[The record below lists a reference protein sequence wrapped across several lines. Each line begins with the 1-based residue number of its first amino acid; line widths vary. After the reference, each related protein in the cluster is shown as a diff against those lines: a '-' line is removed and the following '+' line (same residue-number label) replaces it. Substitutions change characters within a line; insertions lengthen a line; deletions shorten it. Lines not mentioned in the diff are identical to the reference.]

1 MGILDKVADFGGKVF
16 GNKFAQIIFPG
27 IANANQKLIQTYR
40 QLTYKPQA
48 PNLVQP
54 GLQDKK
60 ISTADYGDTIPFVF
74 GRGKVVGQLMGGLTE
89 LIEEPRYYEIGGGAV
104 ELRYHYRYSG
114 YWLLCRGTATAI
126 TRLWLNDD
134 LIFDIR
140 SGTSG
145 AIGANI
151 VEYRTEPDGTIY
163 IKRNTD
169 NIYGPEIYRLRL
181 GTETQGPDALLGQ
194 IYGAPNISAHRGYVG
209 VSIERLFCDPYFK
222 QVPSVTAEVVVAG
235 SSTATNKVPL
245 ITLDWPPE
253 PGSPNQVNPNDGL
266 VYCKFADLFI
276 LILREKGGTPHRVI
290 FHGIRPGT
298 HTVVYSSLITQG
310 GSGSPEVM
318 PFRLDSAGPYIWFVD
333 DVNLIAISTNNGA
346 IVVQRALAGLTG
358 TGLASEYRVCV
369 PNNAKNELWLAGL
382 GVWHIFNKS
391 QVLAGDS
398 LNTAKIREINN
409 QFIAGNPISGLEIPH
424 RQWIVCYPE
433 DGAVFLI
440 LDKDGNVVFPK
451 TSSPLLGT
459 YGFLYKFIPDAV
471 NDCLWAN
478 YRNFGSPNVRD
489 LYKFSL
495 VDFSHTLIVT
505 GVGFE
510 IGVGLD
516 TIRNA
521 VVAYMWSQEEL
532 RWYSGSGVLLHT
544 LDISAETISRSDV
557 RHIAYAPP
565 YDEVIVNF
573 ESYENEVVGYQIQRT
588 STTDTLISTIVQTI
602 CTEVGINSSDVDTTA
617 LSTLPIGSF
626 VIDTRAPARNS
637 IDVLQET
644 VLFNTVMQNGKITL
658 KKKNTASIATIDYKD
673 LVIDEENPQ
682 RPYRY
687 SLLDE
692 FDKPARYEVRY
703 SDTDADYETGLEY
716 ASRTTVISKDVK
728 AVTLPIGLPSTNAKI
743 AAEILLWEQ
752 WAQGLAVAID
762 GTRKHWTINAG
773 DIFTFNDEE
782 GKSRRF
788 LCTKTEL
795 IGFTQAAIEAVF
807 NDESAYTVAAQGAGA
822 GWTPPSISPVTN
834 KRAEIMDIP
843 ILEDADD
850 YLGFYVVADP
860 GAPSAFLYESVDGG
874 TNYTNKGELTE
885 AAIGY
890 ASTALGNHTAGLVW
904 DDVNTVTIVLYSGGT
919 LVNATD
925 MQLLAGSNRFLLG
938 QEVIQAG
945 TIVNIAT
952 NTYTLSHLLRGR
964 HGTEWAIPFHTVGER
979 FVPVSGDTQ
988 RIAST
993 YKGVLNYYKVVRTTQ
1008 ALTDVPPIAFTNS
1021 QNGAKP
1027 YSPVYIQGSRDGSN
1041 NLTITWLRRSRIG
1054 TGWGSALEIPL
1065 GEQSESYQVDIMQG
1079 SVVKRTI
1086 SVTTPTAAYSA
1097 ADQTTDFGSVQS
1109 AVLVN
1114 IYQMSATVGRGTP
1127 GIATV

>member
-181 GTETQGPDALLGQ
+181 GTETQSFDPLMAQ
-194 IYGAPNISAHRGYVG
+194 IYGIDNISAHRGYVG
-209 VSIERLFCDPYFK
+209 VTIERLFCDPYFK
-222 QVPSVTAEVVVAG
+222 QVPSVTAEVIRAGQLAISQVGSLTLQQFDANPIGVLISLKRMHYDYNNNRVIHEYGPQTSGASGIQYESINVATMTSAWEFGFSFSGLIYLNHQTVVDGVNNLMWIRNSTHLTAYNINTGVQRLQVASTTYHYSSGGLAYIVSKNQLWTVQNDNINILNVQTLLDTG
-235 SSTATNKVPL
+235 SYSAALIKTFVDPYDALDTCTIHYVQHKHWVILKDHSTAGEIRIYDEDANVIGDFVLSEIQQGPLELLIDLPTNGIWNVENYSVLGVPHTAIWKFDLDSLTSTLIDSWSGTQTFRTVMCSDPHRGAFVTYKVPTK
-245 ITLDWPPE
+245 TLEWYDGTGANIKSSAVPTTKTTT
-253 PGSPNQVNPNDGL
+253 PNCILYVPNTGDM
-266 VYCKFADLFI
+266 FI
-276 LILREKGGTPHRVI
+276 AWTAAGGNSVEL
-290 FHGIRPGT
+290 
-298 HTVVYSSLITQG
+298 YK
-310 GSGSPEVM
+310 
-318 PFRLDSAGPYIWFVD
+318 YKVD
-333 DVNLIAISTNNGA
+333 AVSTDDIAIS
-346 IVVQRALAGLTG
+346 
-358 TGLASEYRVCV
+358 
-369 PNNAKNELWLAGL
+369 
-382 GVWHIFNKS
+382 
-391 QVLAGDS
+391 
-398 LNTAKIREINN
+398 EI
-409 QFIAGNPISGLEIPH
+409 I
-424 RQWIVCYPE
+424 
-433 DGAVFLI
+433 
-440 LDKDGNVVFPK
+440 
-451 TSSPLLGT
+451 
-459 YGFLYKFIPDAV
+459 
-471 NDCLWAN
+471 
-478 YRNFGSPNVRD
+478 
-489 LYKFSL
+489 
-495 VDFSHTLIVT
+495 
-505 GVGFE
+505 
-510 IGVGLD
+510 
-516 TIRNA
+516 
-521 VVAYMWSQEEL
+521 
-532 RWYSGSGVLLHT
+532 
-544 LDISAETISRSDV
+544 ETI
-557 RHIAYAPP
+557 A
-565 YDEVIVNF
+565 
-573 ESYENEVVGYQIQRT
+573 Q
-588 STTDTLISTIVQTI
+588 
-602 CTEVGINSSDVDTTA
+602 EVGISLSDMDTSA
-617 LSTLPIGSF
+617 LTGVEVGSF

-658 KKKNTASIATIDYKD
+658 KKKNTASIATIDYRD

-762 GTRKHWTINAG
+762 GTRQHWTINAG

-822 GWTPPSISPVTN
+822 GWTPPAISPVTN

-919 LVNATD
+919 LANATD
-925 MQLLAGSNRFLLG
+925 TQLLAGSNRFLLG

-1008 ALTDVPPIAFTNS
+1008 ALTDVPPIAFTNA

-1079 SVVKRTI
+1079 SLVKRTI